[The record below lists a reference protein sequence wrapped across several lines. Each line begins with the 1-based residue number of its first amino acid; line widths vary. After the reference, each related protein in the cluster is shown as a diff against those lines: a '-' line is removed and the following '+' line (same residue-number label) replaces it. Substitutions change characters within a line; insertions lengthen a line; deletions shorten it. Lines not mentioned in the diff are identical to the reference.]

1 MLYIDRYVY
10 DNGIYHANFVYS
22 GSFLDK
28 YLQPIIRSGEGIMP
42 PFCTYSDNS
51 FRRVKI
57 EIDYSFHTEKG
68 KKKKN
73 SSRTYLLIFNSQ
85 H

>member
-1 MLYIDRYVY
+1 MNKYYPILDGMLYINRYVY

-22 GSFLDK
+22 RSFLDK

-51 FRRVKI
+51 FRRVNI
-57 EIDYSFHTEKG
+57 EIDYSFHTEKR
-68 KKKKN
+68 KKEKK
-73 SSRTYLLIFNSQ
+73 
-85 H
+85 